1 MKKTI
6 KILAVAIVTVLL
18 CLTFVSCGA
27 PNADPDKALEALKEN
42 GINWATKDDVATPL
56 VLRGL
61 GVDDVDC
68 VVSGTGKIDG
78 EYAHIT
84 IIYFEEAEDAKEEW
98 EDVLKYADDEKDD
111 EAKDSEWVCKKSG
124 KMIYFGTKNAV
135 AAAK

>member
-6 KILAVAIVTVLL
+6 KILLSVVTVIF
-18 CLTFVSCGA
+18 CFSFVSCGG
-27 PNADPDKALEALKEN
+27 PNTDPDKAMEALKEN
-42 GINWATKDDVATPL
+42 GVNWVTKDDVAMPL

-61 GVDDVDC
+61 GIEDVDC

-84 IIYFEEAEDAKEEW
+84 IIYFEEAEDAKKEW
-98 EDVLKYADDEKDD
+98 EDVQKYAKDDKDD
-111 EAKDSEWVCKKSG
+111 EAKDSEWVCKKSD
-124 KMIYFGTKNAV
+124 KMIYYGTKNAV